1 VGQLAHFD
9 LTGLADRFGLRSFI
23 ETGTGRGDSLAYACR
38 FSPPLT
44 RLHSCEVHP
53 ALAAAAVSRFAGNPL
68 VQVHS
73 LRSTAFLDRL
83 LPVLPDRPALFWLDA
98 HFPGA
103 DYGLAPYDD
112 TLDPAVRLPLRSEL
126 DLIHLLRPLAASR
139 DVILIDDARIWLDLP
154 FGSGPLP
161 DDIRPLCPAGRDIA
175 FIQDLFNGTH
185 DIHVDLSHEGYVMLT
200 PREPPSATGR
210 PRSLLAAETVG

>member
-1 VGQLAHFD
+1 VGQLSHFD
-9 LTGLADRFGLRSFI
+9 LTGLAVRYSLRTFV

-38 FSPPLT
+38 FSPPLI

-53 ALAAAAVSRFAGNPL
+53 VLAAAAQTRFAGNPL

-83 LPVLPDRPALFWLDA
+83 LPN
-98 HFPGA
+98 
-103 DYGLAPYDD
+103 
-112 TLDPAVRLPLRSEL
+112 
-126 DLIHLLRPLAASR
+126 LLRPLAASR

-154 FGSGPLP
+154 FGSGPIP
-161 DDIRPLCPAGRDIA
+161 DSLRPLCPAGRDIA
-175 FIQDLFNGTH
+175 FVQDLFNDTH

-200 PREPPSATGR
+200 PREPPSAIGR
-210 PRSLLAAETVG
+210 AKPVLAAEVV